1 MMEIPAP
8 VIKRKR
14 NSILIAFVFVLIFLI
29 SFFAGI
35 RFSGQFVRVFSSEEC
50 ESNLKE
56 LREEYSI
63 LLQNY
68 ARLKCCTKTLYGF
81 GYDYKY
87 YYLGFGD
94 VICTNARTS
103 FPVNC
108 SR

>member
-1 MMEIPAP
+1 MEIPAP

-14 NSILIAFVFVLIFLI
+14 NNVLLASVFVLIFLLSFITGI
-29 SFFAGI
+29 S
-35 RFSGQFVRVFSSEEC
+35 FSGQFARVPTKDC
-50 ESNLKE
+50 EAKIKDLQEK
-56 LREEYSI
+56 YDI

-94 VICTNARTS
+94 VICTNAKTS
-103 FPVNC
+103 FQVNC
-108 SR
+108 S